1 MLTGVSLTC
10 FLFSYLAVLLLEI
23 WRLFFKLPARQF
35 LIMVGM
41 SAGLLAHTIFLGNE
55 LFGDQSTRFLS
66 NWFQWVVLG
75 AFGLAIACT
84 YLMARN
90 PSGNVGLFLIPL
102 VLALIGIAV
111 LVRNDQPFAA
121 DSAVTFWARVHGVSL
136 LLGTMFI
143 FQGFAFGVMYLVQ
156 SYRLKKKS
164 KKRGFLRLPALEF
177 LQSINRMTL
186 FASATTL
193 GAGMLSGIFLNLS
206 RDGRVAW
213 FGSGIL
219 VSLALFV
226 WALVAAILEVR
237 STNAL
242 GGRRGAFLSIASFVF
257 LVIVL
262 LFVMLSTHGQSSP
275 NTPANSSPKPQEEA
289 EQFVH
294 GSGAGSVSETD
305 SEADSETTAPSTP
318 TLTSPTSTPAPN
330 DGLPANQAGEPEQ
343 KGAR

>member
-10 FLFSYLAVLLLEI
+10 FLFSYLAVFLLEV

-35 LIMVGM
+35 LILVGM
-41 SAGLLAHTIFLGNE
+41 GAGLLAHTIFLGNE

-90 PSGNVGLFLIPL
+90 PTGNVGLFLIPL

-111 LVRNDQPFAA
+111 LVKNDQPFAA

-186 FASATTL
+186 FASAITL
-193 GAGMLSGIFLNLS
+193 GAGMLSGILLNLS

-257 LVIVL
+257 LVVVL

-275 NTPANSSPKPQEEA
+275 KESAEPQKEA
-289 EQFVH
+289 EEFIH
-294 GSGAGSVSETD
+294 GSGSGSGSETD
-305 SEADSETTAPSTP
+305 AATTLPSSPSTSSQP
-318 TLTSPTSTPAPN
+318 TT
-330 DGLPANQAGEPEQ
+330 DGSPANQTADPEQ

>member
-10 FLFSYLAVLLLEI
+10 FLFSYLAVFLLEL

-35 LIMVGM
+35 LILVGM
-41 SAGLLAHTIFLGNE
+41 GAGLLAHTIFLGNE

-90 PSGNVGLFLIPL
+90 PAGNVGLFLIPL

-111 LVRNDQPFAA
+111 LVKNDQPFAA

-164 KKRGFLRLPALEF
+164 KTRAFLRLPALEF

-186 FASATTL
+186 FASAITL

-213 FGSGIL
+213 LGSGIL

-242 GGRRGAFLSIASFVF
+242 GGRRGAFLSIASFAF
-257 LVIVL
+257 LIIVL

-275 NTPANSSPKPQEEA
+275 KELVEPQKENEE
-289 EQFVH
+289 FIH
-294 GSGAGSVSETD
+294 GSGSGSDDRSDAEK
-305 SEADSETTAPSTP
+305 TTVPSSLPQSSLPQSSLP
-318 TLTSPTSTPAPN
+318 TT
-330 DGLPANQAGEPEQ
+330 DGLPDNQIGDPEK
-343 KGAR
+343 KGAS